1 MIDPQTLDS
10 VKLVNA
16 ENLASPQDTSAII
29 ERAVIQGSQAW
40 GVTREDAVILRLASE
55 LRAAQL
61 VADGADEAQRALKGA
76 QLASGRLKKRITV
89 LEGQEI
95 ALARRAAEQS
105 AEIILLKEQRDET
118 KLIAEGYLT
127 RAVDAEARLDT
138 ASSAAEPASRVERH
152 PPRP

>member
-16 ENLASPQDTSAII
+16 ENLASPQDASAII

>member
-16 ENLASPQDTSAII
+16 ENLASPQDTSAIV

-95 ALARRAAEQS
+95 ALARRAVEQS
-105 AEIILLKEQRDET
+105 AEIVLLKEQLDNAVCE
-118 KLIAEGYLT
+118 AGYCVEG
-127 RAVDAEARLDT
+127 LD
-138 ASSAAEPASRVERH
+138 S
-152 PPRP
+152 